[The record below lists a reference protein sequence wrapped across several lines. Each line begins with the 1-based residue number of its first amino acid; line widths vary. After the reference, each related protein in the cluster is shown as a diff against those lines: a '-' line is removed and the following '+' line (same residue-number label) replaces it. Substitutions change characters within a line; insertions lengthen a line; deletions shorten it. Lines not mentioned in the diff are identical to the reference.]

1 MLNHR
6 KWIIVVFLNSLL
18 GLGFGHFPVTFE
30 HISGMLLG
38 IFTWCVVY
46 ISFDSY
52 LINANRI
59 QESKRLYRAAILR
72 GFLQVFVVVDIY
84 AGMAALALVD
94 FMQIKTYGS
103 EFIIAYS
110 STILTGLLLSFLCS
124 LIFLALTLYDKLAA
138 KL

>member
-1 MLNHR
+1 MLNHH

-18 GLGFGHFPVTFE
+18 GLGFGHYPVTFE

-46 ISFDSY
+46 ISLDRY
-52 LINANRI
+52 LINTNRL
-59 QESKRLYRAAILR
+59 QESKRLYRSAILR
-72 GFLQVFVVVDIY
+72 GFLQIFVVVDIY

-94 FMQIKTYGS
+94 FLQIKTYGS
-103 EFIIAYS
+103 ELIIAYS
-110 STILTGLLLSFLCS
+110 STVLTGLLLSFLCS
-124 LIFLALTLYDKLAA
+124 LIFLVLTLYDKVVA